1 MNSLHVIYLIS
12 VSYQFPIFSGS
23 LGSIREKCKKIETW
37 KFAHTHLYIN
47 GMTIKKMPF
56 VWRANH
62 IIYYFVILFFFF
74 AFCWVVRLEA
84 PKRTKPSTMMVE
96 REILCGLNFVCLR
109 NMYDAKMMYEWGKK
123 EKFIIAMFVMVLS
136 YFFTPFTSISKFH
149 SMSVGFCCRLY
160 LLRFTISCSFFPRS
174 KTDWLS

>member
-1 MNSLHVIYLIS
+1 MLFILFRSHTNS
-12 VSYQFPIFSGS
+12 PFSPALWALS
-23 LGSIREKCKKIETW
+23 ERNAKKKTV

-109 NMYDAKMMYEWGKK
+109 NMYDAKMMYEWGEK